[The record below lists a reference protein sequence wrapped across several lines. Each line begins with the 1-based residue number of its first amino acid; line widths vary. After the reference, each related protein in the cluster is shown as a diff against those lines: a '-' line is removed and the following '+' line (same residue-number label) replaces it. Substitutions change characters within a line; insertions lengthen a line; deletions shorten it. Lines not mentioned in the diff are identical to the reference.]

1 MFRCD
6 LACEA
11 PLLVD
16 MLKSFTV
23 LGSIRRTFARA
34 QQSMSR
40 AIAVGRHYFRVI
52 SLHVRL
58 QSSEVCTIFSH
69 LLVTAHM
76 IEARRQCYICK
87 IHI

>member
-23 LGSIRRTFARA
+23 LGLIRSLARA
-34 QQSMSR
+34 QQSIYR
-40 AIAVGRHYFRVI
+40 TIAVGRHYFRVI

-58 QSSEVCTIFSH
+58 QSSEVCTVLGH
-69 LLVTAHM
+69 LLVT
-76 IEARRQCYICK
+76 
-87 IHI
+87 HI